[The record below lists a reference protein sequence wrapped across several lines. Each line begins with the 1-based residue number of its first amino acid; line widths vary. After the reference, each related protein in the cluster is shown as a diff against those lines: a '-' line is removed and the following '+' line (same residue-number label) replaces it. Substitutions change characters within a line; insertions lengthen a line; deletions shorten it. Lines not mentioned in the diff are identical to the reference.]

1 MVLKQNGNH
10 TFHRAKVGAVN
21 HHRPVELAILANIRQ
36 IKTSRQV
43 VVNLGRA
50 KLPLTSKSIP
60 EQEVKLRPVETRLSF
75 LYPIRYAELLDGPH
89 NHRLCLLPR
98 FVTANIF
105 GASGIAQSNAD

>member
-1 MVLKQNGNH
+1 MAFKQNGYH
-10 TFHRAKVGAVN
+10 ALHRAKVGTVN
-21 HHRPVELAILANIRQ
+21 HHRPVELAILANICQ
-36 IKTSRQV
+36 IKTSGQV

-50 KLPLTSKSIP
+50 KLPLTSKGVW
-60 EQEVKLRPVETRLSF
+60 EQEVKFRPVETRLSF

-98 FVTANIF
+98 FVAANIF